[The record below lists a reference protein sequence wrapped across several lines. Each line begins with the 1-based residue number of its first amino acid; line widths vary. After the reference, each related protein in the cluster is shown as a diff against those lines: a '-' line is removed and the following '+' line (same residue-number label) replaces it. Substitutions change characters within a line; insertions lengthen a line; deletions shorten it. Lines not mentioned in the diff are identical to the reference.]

1 MSLFRFLRWSE
12 NNRRFLRILDYA
24 LGGLTVAFG
33 IWQDSW
39 LSIII
44 GVVFILAALFN
55 LSERVNFFLPRIVP
69 GKKDRDV

>member
-12 NNRRFLRILDYA
+12 NNRRLLRLLDYV
-24 LGGLTVAFG
+24 LGGLTIAFG

-39 LSIII
+39 ISIIL

-69 GKKDRDV
+69 GKKRDDV